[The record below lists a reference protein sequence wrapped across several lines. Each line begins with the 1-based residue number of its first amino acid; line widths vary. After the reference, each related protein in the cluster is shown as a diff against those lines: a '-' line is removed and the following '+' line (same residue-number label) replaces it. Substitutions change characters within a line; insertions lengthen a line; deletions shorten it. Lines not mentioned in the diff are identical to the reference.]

1 MKNEQ
6 SMGRMKHTDPHF
18 WRFVT
23 GYLLL
28 ISGSLLFADGVFEWA
43 MDQANTSILNTS
55 FIAGCAAIFV
65 GSIAFPRAKR
75 RTKQTAS
82 ESPESDFGQG
92 PEL

>member
-6 SMGRMKHTDPHF
+6 SMGRMKHKDPHF
-18 WRFVT
+18 WRFVA

-28 ISGSLLFADGVFEWA
+28 ISGSLLFVDGVFEWA
-43 MDQANTSILNTS
+43 MEQANTSMLNTS

-65 GSIAFPRAKR
+65 GSIAFPWAKR
-75 RTKQTAS
+75 RSKQTAS
-82 ESPESDFGQG
+82 EAPESDLSQR